1 MLLASLALM
10 MLVPQETTAPPPSG
24 RVAEILKSGDGKSE
38 ATAYKVKSVHEE
50 YEVLGALGLRPGG
63 QSLIVHGKKAFDM
76 LSVTD
81 PKTQQK
87 QDIYFDINS
96 FYWNEGL

>member
-1 MLLASLALM
+1 MFLTSLALM
-10 MLVPQETTAPPPSG
+10 MLVPQDAAPAPPSA

-38 ATAYKVKSVHEE
+38 ATAYKVKSVHDE

-63 QSLIVHGKKAFDM
+63 QSLIVHGKKAFDL

-87 QDIYFDINS
+87 VDIYFDINS